1 MNIIVH
7 LLLVLLVVAVA
18 AWLLSTYVSSGI
30 AAVAVVAG
38 VIYAIYVLVTGSTK
52 VG

>member
-1 MNIIVH
+1 MNIIIH

-18 AWLLSTYVSSGI
+18 AWLLSAYVSGTL
-30 AAVAVVAG
+30 AALAVVIG
-38 VIYAIYVLVTGSTK
+38 VIYAIYVLVTGSTR